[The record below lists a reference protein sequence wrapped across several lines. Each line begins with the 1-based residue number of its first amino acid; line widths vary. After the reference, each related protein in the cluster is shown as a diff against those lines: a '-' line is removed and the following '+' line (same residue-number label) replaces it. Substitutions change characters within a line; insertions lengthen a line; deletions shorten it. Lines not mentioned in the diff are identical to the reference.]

1 LYDPYNYGVGLDD
14 VDYGLTTIQSNTN
27 YNVWYGISVADRY
40 KRPNAEIAYAKLY
53 WIDEI
58 NDNAGE

>member
-27 YNVWYGISVADRY
+27 YNVWYTAIGERFN
-40 KRPNAEIAYAKLY
+40 RPNNEIAYAKLY

-58 NDNAGE
+58 NDNTGE